1 MWMSEWLLSCWQ
13 GSANTVGYITYMH
26 SIYTCY
32 QLALIHTHFFF
43 PPKLL
48 TGWIVITFV
57 RFYNIFFLEL
67 RDFNAFCLLVC
78 LFYSWYSNNYNF
90 KYNGLWI
97 MRIFFF
103 LIKKMRWLNI
113 EFGEMVRIKS
123 KMLLC
128 RFWRCQIL
136 WWRHSTEI
144 VQHYI
149 DFIWI
154 SENYIKLIRNLTL
167 CKLHNF
173 TSLFFSVSYIISS
186 CYFLL

>member
-1 MWMSEWLLSCWQ
+1 MLPV
-13 GSANTVGYITYMH
+13 SAYSY
-26 SIYTCY
+26 S
-32 QLALIHTHFFF
+32 LFF
-43 PPKLL
+43 PTQTSDRLNCNNFCTIL
-48 TGWIVITFV
+48 Q
-57 RFYNIFFLEL
+57 YFFLEL

-136 WWRHSTEI
+136 WWGHSTEI

-154 SENYIKLIRNLTL
+154 SENYIKLICNLTL